1 MIRRVS
7 RRRKKRGISTV
18 LGILF
23 MVGILF
29 TSVIPLFMYV
39 NEVNNYYDRTV
50 VDLKIED
57 QERSMEDL
65 AVYAYGHNESSTD
78 IDVFLH
84 NTGSISLNVTRI
96 WVMEHYLNKTL
107 IFNVT
112 KQLTPGQENVTRL
125 DIGEIIDPENEEYNY
140 FIIEVTTTRGN
151 KFASQTN
158 MLHRTTAGWQTWTQD
173 YQIQILI
180 IRPSWG
186 VGAYAIEITN
196 STEETGHYYNLIFTE
211 KIHGSYF
218 TVVTLP
224 RPGSYNV
231 TAWEK
236 DDFPY
241 GSYIDTDEVTLTWT
255 RPQTIVKFYY

>member
-1 MIRRVS
+1 
-7 RRRKKRGISTV
+7 
-18 LGILF
+18 

-50 VDLKIED
+50 VNMQIAD

-65 AVYAYGHNESSTD
+65 AVYAYGHNETSTEVD
-78 IDVFLH
+78 IFLH

-107 IFNVT
+107 MFNET
-112 KQLTPGQENVTRL
+112 IQLTPGRQKTL
-125 DIGEIIDPENEEYNY
+125 IIDIANITSPPEKEDLNY
-140 FIIEVTTTRGN
+140 FIIEVTSKRGN
-151 KFASQTN
+151 TFASQTN
-158 MLHRTTAGWQTWTQD
+158 MLHYTSAGWTTWTQD

-180 IRPSWG
+180 IRQSWG
-186 VGAYAIEITN
+186 SSEYAIEITN

-211 KIHGSYF
+211 RIHGSYF
-218 TVVTLP
+218 TVITLP

-231 TAWEK
+231 TAWDK
-236 DDFPY
+236 LNFP
-241 GSYIDTDEVTLTWT
+241 GPSIIDTDEVVLTWT
-255 RPQTIVKFYY
+255 RPQTIVKFYYD